1 LAVQRL
7 ARGCDGKA
15 GGESG
20 STELGSSTA
29 RGEDG
34 ANSNVFDE
42 AGINLGACKESS
54 EGAVEEVGSLSV
66 FEAAFSALGDGRA
79 ESACYDNLRK
89 QSVQQSVCLFVA
101 VQLRRTHCPLVS
113 RLRCER
119 VDLSRTYIIRVLFQ
133 QTRSP
138 FLAG

>member
-7 ARGCDGKA
+7 ARSCDGKA

-20 STELGSSTA
+20 STELGGSTA

-34 ANSNVFDE
+34 ANSNIFDE

-66 FEAAFSALGDGRA
+66 FEAAFSALGEGRA
-79 ESACYDNLRK
+79 ESACYDNLGK
-89 QSVQQSVCLFVA
+89 QLVQQSGCLFCSSQVC
-101 VQLRRTHCPLVS
+101 QGH
-113 RLRCER
+113 
-119 VDLSRTYIIRVLFQ
+119 IVL
-133 QTRSP
+133 
-138 FLAG
+138 